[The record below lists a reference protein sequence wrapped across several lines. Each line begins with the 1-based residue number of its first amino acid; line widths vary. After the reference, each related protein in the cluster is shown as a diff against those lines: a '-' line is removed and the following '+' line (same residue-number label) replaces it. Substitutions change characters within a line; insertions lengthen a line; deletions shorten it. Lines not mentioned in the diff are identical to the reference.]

1 MKSIWI
7 TAFQDDKGLVQNIM
21 QLAGK
26 YGLAANGSFWQ
37 DDLTKMVWMSVKE
50 TLKDKAISLWVIAG
64 NEESLTPEVRYGL
77 TLLMLS
83 IKQEKPELPILWI
96 DSSSKMERALL
107 PSVFADVPFLGA
119 DSTSIGSKL
128 AAMANMPAKKQV
140 HPFRLKLHANPGFG
154 IWLETGP
161 VSSTEWKGTILGLNE
176 GKIKAHGVGDAGQIP
191 EKCVLEYPSEGIEL
205 QSGETSYIAWA
216 VQNSINE
223 SSSYFVKI
231 DGVPKAILFGEL
243 PQGEEADLHILK
255 I

>member
-7 TAFQDDKGLVQNIM
+7 TAFQDDKGIVQNLM

-26 YGLAANGSFWQ
+26 YGLGANGSFWQ
-37 DDLTKMVWMSVKE
+37 DDLAKMVWMSVKE
-50 TLKDKAISLWVIAG
+50 TLKDKTISLWVIAG
-64 NEESLTPEVRYGL
+64 NEEALTPEVRYGL

-83 IKQEKPELPILWI
+83 IKQEKPELPVLWI
-96 DSSSKMERALL
+96 DSSSKMERSLL
-107 PSVFADVPFLGA
+107 PSVFADTTFLAA
-119 DSTSIGSKL
+119 DSASIGAKFAAL
-128 AAMANMPAKKQV
+128 ANIPAKLVSQ
-140 HPFRLKLHANPGFG
+140 PFRLKLHANPGFG

-176 GKIKAHGVGDAGQIP
+176 GEIKAHGVGSAGQIP
-191 EKCVLEYPSEGIEL
+191 EKCVLEYPSKGIEL

-216 VQNSINE
+216 VQNSIDEN
-223 SSSYFVKI
+223 SSYFVKI

-243 PQGEEADLHILK
+243 PQGEDADLHILK

>member
-7 TAFQDDKGLVQNIM
+7 TAFQDDNGLVQNLM

-26 YGLAANGSFWQ
+26 YGLGADGSFWQ
-37 DDLTKMVWMSVKE
+37 DDLAKMMWMSVREK
-50 TLKDKAISLWVIAG
+50 LKDKSISLWVIAG
-64 NEESLTPEVRYGL
+64 NEQVLTPEVRYGL

-83 IKQEKPELPILWI
+83 IKQEKPELPVLWI
-96 DSSSKMERALL
+96 DSSSKMERTLL
-107 PSVFADVPFLGA
+107 PSIFADTPFLAA
-119 DSTSIGSKL
+119 DSTSIGAKF
-128 AAMANMPAKKQV
+128 AAMANMPAKNKA
-140 HPFRLKLHANPGFG
+140 HPFRLKLYANPAFG

-161 VSSTEWKGTILGLNE
+161 VSGTEWKGTILGLDE
-176 GKIKAHGVGDAGQIP
+176 GEIKAHGVGSAGQLP
-191 EKCVLEYPSEGIEL
+191 DKCMLEYPSEGIEL

-216 VQNSINE
+216 VQNSIGE

-231 DGVPKAILFGEL
+231 DGIPKAILFGEL